1 MRANNEINEEESL
14 QKITNPIVSIGI
26 FEDDTFD
33 QSFSPKKEKDSN
45 SKKNLTKSINGS
57 MIEMVLNFPII
68 DSSYNYAGNYEN
80 YVTNTLSSI
89 ILIKKFLQ
97 SQNINLGKKFN
108 EKITENKNNKIYN
121 SNDKKI
127 LVLDLDETLIH
138 SDFEGKFKLLNNYDA
153 VINFNEDNINYSVG
167 IYLRPGLFDF
177 LKIVKENFD
186 LYIYTASTL
195 SYCNA
200 IINLIDPEKNIFK
213 DILFRNDCINI
224 NNQIFIKDISIFDKI
239 ENVIIVDNSLYS
251 FMNQISNG
259 ILINS
264 FYGDKSDMELLNV
277 MNYLIGFLS
286 TAEDVRKIN
295 EHFFNFKSIMQEI
308 EKNLICNVPS
318 NNILMNV

>member
-1 MRANNEINEEESL
+1 M
-14 QKITNPIVSIGI
+14 
-26 FEDDTFD
+26 
-33 QSFSPKKEKDSN
+33 
-45 SKKNLTKSINGS
+45 
-57 MIEMVLNFPII
+57 
-68 DSSYNYAGNYEN
+68 
-80 YVTNTLSSI
+80 
-89 ILIKKFLQ
+89 
-97 SQNINLGKKFN
+97 
-108 EKITENKNNKIYN
+108 
-121 SNDKKI
+121 
-127 LVLDLDETLIH
+127 
-138 SDFEGKFKLLNNYDA
+138 
-153 VINFNEDNINYSVG
+153 
-167 IYLRPGLFDF
+167 
-177 LKIVKENFD
+177 
-186 LYIYTASTL
+186 

-200 IINLIDPEKNIFK
+200 IINIIDPDKNIFK

-295 EHFFNFKSIMQEI
+295 EHFFNFKSIMKEI

-318 NNILMNV
+318 KNILMNV